1 MTQQAL
7 KGAIFRIPF
16 EGPAGALP
24 SKDSVGSKAHNLMRM
39 ARIGLPVPA
48 GFVLGTD
55 LCRAYL
61 AEGPAALD
69 GLGHALERELAALG
83 AATGNAFG
91 DPRRPLLVSV
101 RSGAAISMPGM
112 METVLDIGLNMRTL
126 AGLVRMTGNPRLAR
140 DCYRRLIEQFG
151 EVVHAIAPAVFETRC
166 RSTLEAHGA
175 TTLEDVDTAGLHDVV
190 LACLDQFQ
198 TETGAPFP
206 EEPLV
211 QVRQAVEAVL
221 RSWSSDRATSY
232 RRLNAIPDDLGTAVT
247 VQAMVFG
254 NAGPRSGSGVG
265 FTRSPA
271 DGDNR
276 MYVDYVPNAQGED
289 VVSGRRTALGAEELE
304 RRAPEAHRALAAART
319 VLEQEFGDMQD
330 FEFTVEQGR
339 LLMLQTRAGKRTPLA
354 ALRIACDLVAEQR
367 ITPEVAA
374 ERLRG
379 VDIEAI
385 EMVSLRT
392 EPGETPIVEG
402 TPAGPGV
409 AIGAVVFSA
418 DRMALVARRG
428 LGTILVRPSADTN
441 DVAALAGADALV
453 TAEGARTSHAAVV
466 ARQLGKV
473 CVVACRDL
481 RIDPSLRFATAGA
494 VRLEEGAV
502 VAVDGQTGRVF
513 QGPHEVERTR
523 PDALIAAARA
533 WHSAPPR
540 PTRPRKPA
548 GRSTAS
554 A

>member
-1 MTQQAL
+1 MTSQAFS
-7 KGAIFRIPF
+7 GAVYRIPYD
-16 EGPAGALP
+16 GSAQALP
-24 SKDSVGSKAHNLMRM
+24 SRESVGSKAHNLMRM

-48 GFVLGTD
+48 GFVLGTE

-61 AEGPAALD
+61 AHGPAALE
-69 GLGHALERELAALG
+69 GLDRILERELAALG
-83 AATGNAFG
+83 TVTGTMFG

-112 METVLDIGLNMRTL
+112 METVLDIGLNARTL

-151 EVVHAIAPAVFETRC
+151 EVVHAIAPAVFEARC
-166 RSTLEAHGA
+166 RTTLAEHGW
-175 TTLEDVDTAGLHDVV
+175 TTLEDIDTAGLHEVV
-190 LACLDQFQ
+190 QAQLDQFQ
-198 TETGAPFP
+198 IETGTPFP
-206 EEPLV
+206 EEQLV
-211 QVRQAVEAVL
+211 QLRQAVLAVL
-221 RSWSSDRATSY
+221 RSWTSERATNY
-232 RRLNAIPDDLGTAVT
+232 RRLNAIPDDIGTAVT

-289 VVSGRRTALGAEELE
+289 VVSGRRTALGADELE
-304 RRAPEAHRALAAART
+304 RRAPDAYHALVAARSA
-319 VLEQEFGDMQD
+319 LEHEFGDMQD

-354 ALRIACDLVAEQR
+354 ALRIACDLVAEHR

-379 VDIEAI
+379 IDIEAI
-385 EMVSLRT
+385 ETVSLRT
-392 EPGETPIVEG
+392 TPGERPITVG

-409 AIGAVVFSA
+409 AIGVVVFSA
-418 DRMALVARRG
+418 DRMALVAGRG
-428 LGTILVRPSADTN
+428 GGTILVRPSADTN
-441 DVAALAGADALV
+441 DVAALVDAEALV
-453 TAEGARTSHAAVV
+453 TVEGARTSHAAVV

-481 RIDPSLRFATAGA
+481 RIDPSLRFAMAGD

-513 QGPHEVERTR
+513 QGPHEVDRAR
-523 PDALIAAARA
+523 PEAMIAAARA
-533 WHSAPPR
+533 WLAPANR
-540 PTRPRKPA
+540 A
-548 GRSTAS
+548 GRSRKPTGRGRAS